1 MKTTIR
7 NVEIKSVAAWL
18 PANKISLLS
27 FCGSFPEKQVR
38 DVIRSSGAEYVY
50 RAEEGQKASDLC
62 FNAAE
67 HLIERDNIDRS
78 SIDGLVFVSSTR
90 EWIIPDTAVSLQH
103 RLGLSTETVCQDI
116 NYGCTGYIYG
126 LLQAS
131 AWINCG
137 MCRNILVLCSEV
149 LTPYL
154 DSHAV
159 GSIETSE
166 VATATLVA
174 QGDSHMTIHLS
185 SNGSTHD
192 GHTYMRITDF
202 FIRRAQLRELGKN
215 PQLITAVENPTEEV
229 QLAAVR
235 QKADC
240 LLQLRE
246 PTEKVC
252 LAAIAEN
259 PEMIRYIHEPTE
271 KMQLL
276 VVRRN
281 PEMITLLENPCERA
295 QLLAVM
301 ADSGL
306 ITAIGSPSANTQ
318 LSVVRKDPH
327 LIREISV
334 PDWKAQLYA
343 VGQDPELI
351 RFISEPAEKVQL
363 SVLNGDASLI
373 RLVRTPTEKA
383 QMLAVGRN
391 SSLIG
396 HIKNPTEKVQLMAVH
411 DSPANILRIKNPSRQ
426 ACLSCLGSVMPGGT
440 AGIHFKEDISEAV
453 KNLFTRLGEIEERY
467 GELMRDAG
475 HMDTYDARYEAT
487 EKAEAYRTRKISAAV
502 GTFRKEAVLE
512 TSAVPEKTVAVE
524 KTEATE
530 AQPSSGEMRFKGG
543 RRELT
548 IRNGSAVLRTNG
560 ESFDAT
566 DILKDMSAHG
576 VDIDR
581 VSGKAMS
588 EMLKGNKT
596 ALPGASGNSVF
607 AIVKGPAGYG
617 LKAFQIAKQ
626 VHSAAAQEI

>member
-1 MKTTIR
+1 M
-7 NVEIKSVAAWL
+7 
-18 PANKISLLS
+18 
-27 FCGSFPEKQVR
+27 
-38 DVIRSSGAEYVY
+38 
-50 RAEEGQKASDLC
+50 
-62 FNAAE
+62 
-67 HLIERDNIDRS
+67 
-78 SIDGLVFVSSTR
+78 
-90 EWIIPDTAVSLQH
+90 
-103 RLGLSTETVCQDI
+103 
-116 NYGCTGYIYG
+116 
-126 LLQAS
+126 
-131 AWINCG
+131 
-137 MCRNILVLCSEV
+137 
-149 LTPYL
+149 
-154 DSHAV
+154 
-159 GSIETSE
+159 
-166 VATATLVA
+166 
-174 QGDSHMTIHLS
+174 
-185 SNGSTHD
+185 
-192 GHTYMRITDF
+192 
-202 FIRRAQLRELGKN
+202 
-215 PQLITAVENPTEEV
+215 ITAVENPSEKMQLAAVRQNPDLVSVLDNPTEEV

-351 RFISEPAEKVQL
+351 RFISEPAEKVQQ

-512 TSAVPEKTVAVE
+512 TSAVPKKTVAVE

-576 VDIDR
+576 VDIGR

>member
-1 MKTTIR
+1 M
-7 NVEIKSVAAWL
+7 
-18 PANKISLLS
+18 
-27 FCGSFPEKQVR
+27 
-38 DVIRSSGAEYVY
+38 
-50 RAEEGQKASDLC
+50 
-62 FNAAE
+62 
-67 HLIERDNIDRS
+67 
-78 SIDGLVFVSSTR
+78 
-90 EWIIPDTAVSLQH
+90 
-103 RLGLSTETVCQDI
+103 
-116 NYGCTGYIYG
+116 
-126 LLQAS
+126 
-131 AWINCG
+131 
-137 MCRNILVLCSEV
+137 
-149 LTPYL
+149 
-154 DSHAV
+154 
-159 GSIETSE
+159 
-166 VATATLVA
+166 
-174 QGDSHMTIHLS
+174 
-185 SNGSTHD
+185 
-192 GHTYMRITDF
+192 
-202 FIRRAQLRELGKN
+202 
-215 PQLITAVENPTEEV
+215 ITAVENPSEKMQLAAVRQNPDLVSVLDNPTEEV

-259 PEMIRYIHEPTE
+259 PEMIRYIHE
-271 KMQLL
+271 
-276 VVRRN
+276 
-281 PEMITLLENPCERA
+281 
-295 QLLAVM
+295 
-301 ADSGL
+301 
-306 ITAIGSPSANTQ
+306 
-318 LSVVRKDPH
+318 
-327 LIREISV
+327 
-334 PDWKAQLYA
+334 
-343 VGQDPELI
+343 
-351 RFISEPAEKVQL
+351 
-363 SVLNGDASLI
+363 
-373 RLVRTPTEKA
+373 PTEKA

-512 TSAVPEKTVAVE
+512 TSAVPEKTVVVE

-566 DILKDMSAHG
+566 DILKDMRAHG
-576 VDIDR
+576 VDIGR